1 MGTLWEGL
9 ERLPDRR
16 TRKGK
21 RYSLA
26 SIVGIA
32 IAAVLSGANDL
43 AAIHRWGKRL
53 RPEGLAS
60 FGIARGRAPCHATY
74 HYVFQA
80 LAVDELDRLLCY
92 QVATDEPAGHVA
104 IDGKRLRGS
113 RDGEQPGLHV
123 LVAYRTDLRTCPG
136 NFVVPPDSGEL
147 PEAIAFLKTL
157 PLRGATL
164 TLDAAFTHQS
174 LIEAVREAGAS
185 YFLVAKDNQPG
196 LKAELAH
203 AFGDTSPLGRRMPA
217 DKARCAA

>member
-1 MGTLWEGL
+1 METAWRGHFQLDAFLARRCLEKLADGRQFHGDV
-9 ERLPDRR
+9 ERLFRN
-16 TRKGK
+16 
-21 RYSLA
+21 
-26 SIVGIA
+26 
-32 IAAVLSGANDL
+32 LSSGV
-43 AAIHRWGKRL
+43 
-53 RPEGLAS
+53 
-60 FGIARGRAPCHATY
+60 FCPCQEKKT
-74 HYVFQA
+74 
-80 LAVDELDRLLCY
+80 
-92 QVATDEPAGHVA
+92 
-104 IDGKRLRGS
+104 ID
-113 RDGEQPGLHV
+113 
-123 LVAYRTDLRTCPG
+123 
-136 NFVVPPDSGEL
+136 DS